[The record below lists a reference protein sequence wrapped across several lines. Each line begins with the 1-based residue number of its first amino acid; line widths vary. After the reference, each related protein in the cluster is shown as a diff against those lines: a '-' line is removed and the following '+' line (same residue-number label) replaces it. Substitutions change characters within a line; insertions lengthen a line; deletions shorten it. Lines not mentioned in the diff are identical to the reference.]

1 MKKECMTVHEDIE
14 GSLMLERA
22 IQSNQRNK
30 REIKIANKEQ
40 QISQQAY
47 KMSLFAPSFK
57 DITP

>member
-1 MKKECMTVHEDIE
+1 MNVHEDIE

-30 REIKIANKEQ
+30 RDIKIANKEQ